1 MEWGR
6 RALKIGL
13 IMAAAVL
20 LGVEIYMESH
30 FQYREGYIA
39 SEDTA
44 SILRE
49 VPEVEITE
57 EDRALMAKVVALPSV
72 RELLERGEVGSLADG
87 GAGTISAAGDP
98 EVAEAAGEHLS
109 GESARSLDVSV
120 TSYEDGAVVDLGW
133 MDGERTFFLETA
145 GDGAGYYKFYS
156 PKQGTSYD
164 NWDNERAQQVKV
176 RRRWLAWLRD
186 RVWEDE

>member
-72 RELLERGEVGSLADG
+72 RELLERGEREIPGRQRHVL
-87 GAGTISAAGDP
+87 
-98 EVAEAAGEHLS
+98 
-109 GESARSLDVSV
+109 
-120 TSYEDGAVVDLGW
+120 
-133 MDGERTFFLETA
+133 
-145 GDGAGYYKFYS
+145 
-156 PKQGTSYD
+156 
-164 NWDNERAQQVKV
+164 
-176 RRRWLAWLRD
+176 
-186 RVWEDE
+186 

>member
-1 MEWGR
+1 MSPGSGPAEWGSKPAR
-6 RALKIGL
+6 LP
-13 IMAAAVL
+13 AVN
-20 LGVEIYMESH
+20 GESSAREKFREIRWYH
-30 FQYREGYIA
+30 
-39 SEDTA
+39 
-44 SILRE
+44 
-49 VPEVEITE
+49 
-57 EDRALMAKVVALPSV
+57 
-72 RELLERGEVGSLADG
+72 G
-87 GAGTISAAGDP
+87 GAAS
-98 EVAEAAGEHLS
+98 
-109 GESARSLDVSV
+109 
-120 TSYEDGAVVDLGW
+120 SYEDGAVVDLGW

>member
-57 EDRALMAKVVALPSV
+57 EDRRYYFKRREFDGKSWAEIPSV
-72 RELLERGEVGSLADG
+72 RELLESG

>member
-72 RELLERGEVGSLADG
+72 RELLESG

-98 EVAEAAGEHLS
+98 EVAGAAGE
-109 GESARSLDVSV
+109 
-120 TSYEDGAVVDLGW
+120 DLGW
-133 MDGERTFFLETA
+133 MDGERTYFLETA

>member
-1 MEWGR
+1 MEWRR

-49 VPEVEITE
+49 VPEVKITE
-57 EDRALMAKVVALPSV
+57 EDRALMAEVLALPSV
-72 RELLERGEVGSLADG
+72 RELLESG

-109 GESARSLDVSV
+109 GESARFLDVSV

-133 MDGERTFFLETA
+133 MDGGRTFFLETA